1 MISFR
6 QASKE
11 DYGNIATLHAT
22 NWQQNY
28 RKCFSDYFLDYEV
41 HLDRQI
47 VWKER
52 CLNPS
57 ANQYILLA
65 EEERMLLGFCC
76 AYVDESPLYGSYL
89 DNLHVSAM
97 ANGKGLGTLL
107 MQGLINEITT
117 RAGMDKMYLW
127 VLDSNDA
134 AINFYD
140 KLKGRRAETLKADDI
155 GDIEFWKIRYVWD
168 DLVKLKEVV
177 NAKLQQYE
185 HRRI

>member
-11 DYGNIATLHAT
+11 DYGNIATLQAT

-28 RKCFSDYFLDYEV
+28 RGCFSDHFLDYEV
-41 HLDRQI
+41 LPDRLAI
-47 VWKER
+47 WKER

-57 ANQYILLA
+57 VNQYILLV
-65 EEERMLLGFCC
+65 EEDGILLGFCC
-76 AYVDESPLYGSYL
+76 AYVNESLLYGTYL
-89 DNLHVSAM
+89 DNLHVSTI

-107 MQGLINEITT
+107 MQRLINEITT

-127 VLDSNDA
+127 VLDSNDT

-140 KLKGRRAETLKADDI
+140 KLKGRRAETVKADDI

-168 DLVKLKEVV
+168 DLIKLKEVV
-177 NAKLQQYE
+177 KAKLQQYE

>member
-6 QASKE
+6 QGCKE

-28 RKCFSDYFLDYEV
+28 RGCFSDHFLDYEV
-41 HLDRQI
+41 LPERLAI
-47 VWKER
+47 WKER
-52 CLNPS
+52 CLNPPEKQ
-57 ANQYILLA
+57 NIIIA
-65 EEERMLLGFCC
+65 EEDGALLGFCC
-76 AYVDESPLYGSYL
+76 AYVNESLRYGTYL
-89 DNLHVSAM
+89 DNLHVSSKAS
-97 ANGKGLGTLL
+97 GRGLGTLL
-107 MQGLINEITT
+107 MKRLVHEIGSRFGSDTL
-117 RAGMDKMYLW
+117 YLW

-140 KLKGRRAETLKADDI
+140 KLKGRREKPIKANDI
-155 GDIEFWKIRYVWD
+155 GDTEFWKIRYVWD
-168 DLVKLKEVV
+168 SLAQLEECV